1 MNLYDVIIYYMN
13 KNILYFGLIIIFLI
27 IYKIIFN
34 EYNIEN
40 FNSINELC
48 CIYAYYEKNEQYKE
62 NFKYFLKN
70 GICEQIDY
78 YFVINGFIS
87 DDIDLKKYLNK
98 SNIKFIY
105 RENKGW
111 DFGAYSHVLNNYIY
125 NIKKYN
131 YYIFLNTSV
140 IGPLVLGCNAE
151 SLVSDRFWFQPF
163 LDLFNKPNI
172 KIVGTSINM
181 YSKNEFNNQ
190 DLHKLYGHINPKNSF
205 RIPKSLP
212 LALGRYSSKAPINIP
227 LALGRYSSKAPINI
241 PFSHVQSMFF
251 IIDHEYLDYLWS
263 KDFFNESRLNNL
275 TDINQVIY
283 NYEFALSQYALN
295 NGWNINCILD
305 YYKDIDYLNAKEDIN
320 PTSIDGDPYYLG
332 AYFGSDIDPKKI
344 IFFKNNRF

>member
-13 KNILYFGLIIIFLI
+13 KNRLYFGLIIIFLI

-125 NIKKYN
+125 
-131 YYIFLNTSV
+131 FSSV
-140 IGPLVLGCNAE
+140 
-151 SLVSDRFWFQPF
+151 
-163 LDLFNKPNI
+163 
-172 KIVGTSINM
+172 TSIN
-181 YSKNEFNNQ
+181 
-190 DLHKLYGHINPKNSF
+190 LY
-205 RIPKSLP
+205 
-212 LALGRYSSKAPINIP
+212 
-227 LALGRYSSKAPINI
+227 
-241 PFSHVQSMFF
+241 
-251 IIDHEYLDYLWS
+251 
-263 KDFFNESRLNNL
+263 
-275 TDINQVIY
+275 
-283 NYEFALSQYALN
+283 
-295 NGWNINCILD
+295 
-305 YYKDIDYLNAKEDIN
+305 
-320 PTSIDGDPYYLG
+320 
-332 AYFGSDIDPKKI
+332 
-344 IFFKNNRF
+344 